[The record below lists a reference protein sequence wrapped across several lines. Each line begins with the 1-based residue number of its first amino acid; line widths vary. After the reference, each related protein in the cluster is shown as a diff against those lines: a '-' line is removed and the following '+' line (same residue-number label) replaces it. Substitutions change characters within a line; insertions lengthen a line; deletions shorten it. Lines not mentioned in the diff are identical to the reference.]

1 MIEYIKGIATNELS
15 SDNVHDLKKQAQKY
29 GNDTVK
35 EVANN
40 NVGILDDTN
49 YKIFLSD
56 LKKQL

>member
-1 MIEYIKGIATNELS
+1 MIEYINGMATNELS
-15 SDNVHDLKKQAQKY
+15 NDNAHDLKQQAQKC

-40 NVGILDDTN
+40 VGILDDMN

>member
-1 MIEYIKGIATNELS
+1 MVEYINSITTNELS
-15 SDNVHDLKKQAQKY
+15 SDNAHDLKQQAQKY

-35 EVANN
+35 DIAN
-40 NVGILDDTN
+40 NVGILDDMN